1 MSHDTDIR
9 QQAYQYFAQE
19 APELLQALEQDLFS
33 LAEERSI
40 VKVHNLMRTTHTLK
54 GAAANVGLETIKTIA
69 HHLEDVFKALYNPD
83 VVIDAELEALLLQGY
98 ECLRLPLIAEITG
111 GYVNNDEVTERAVSV
126 FAQLQEKLGDYFDS
140 ETPIPT
146 SVELGFDI
154 TQSIFEVGVKQ
165 RLESLAE
172 VLLTNSDPTQVAS
185 TLREQAEIFVGL
197 AESLNL
203 PGFGAIASRTLAA
216 LDAHPLDAH
225 RVLEVALKDFQAG
238 WDAVISGDR
247 SRGGEPSLELQQLAT
262 TLEEFQIPDTSECF
276 HPLETSS
283 LDLVELEIIETE
295 NHQDG
300 CELAENNIFQANESV
315 VIDDEPWEIED
326 DFTQNDKEYEI
337 LNSEFSGF
345 LDESEVVIEIETEDF
360 PESTLE
366 PNDESAEIEIEEILI
381 DSTKWEIDNEELSN
395 CADESK
401 AAVEPENTENLDL
414 SKSTFSPSLN
424 EVFGNFIEKDERLNS
439 KTEFAPE
446 LPNEN
451 KDYNSNA
458 PLIST
463 GLSNAISSLKLHPS
477 PVPNSPPKVK
487 TPRSIVRVDLE
498 LLERL
503 SYIGGELLINH
514 NRQTN
519 INEQLQAAIA
529 QLRWRHKRHQQT
541 IGQLRDW
548 SDRLL
553 SIQTNKT
560 KENFPNYQLPIT
572 NYPSPITNN
581 FDSLELDRYSEL
593 HLLLQSVLEEMVQLE
608 EATDSIELL
617 TTQSSQILEK
627 QRRLLNT
634 VQEDMQEAR
643 MSPLGDIFHRFSRL
657 LQQLSISHKKPVD
670 LTLLGTDV
678 LVDRSL
684 TEKLYDPLLHL
695 VRNAFDHGIEPAEIR
710 DQRGKE
716 LTGQIEIR
724 AYHQGNQ
731 TIIEVRDDGGGIDL
745 NRVRQRAVELHWMS
759 EEQASNLSETEIL
772 DLIFQPGFSTASKLS
787 DLSGRGVGL
796 DVVRTQ
802 MQALSGTVIV
812 RSQPQKGTTFLL
824 QFPLSLTMAKLM
836 ICEAGGAV
844 YALLSDAIEQI
855 LIPKSDQIQHNNGQR
870 VLHLNQGGIQSIV
883 PAYTMTELLGITSKE
898 QPNYNNGQPKNPML
912 LLRQPSETGL
922 WEGSRLV
929 GLEIDQILGEQEL
942 VIRPLGKAIA
952 PKSYV
957 YGGSTLADG
966 RLTLVIDST
975 ALVNHWL
982 NQINGKLQVSD
993 LKYQIETK
1001 NYLLNLQSEISNL
1014 QLKQL
1019 PPAKVVLV
1027 VDDSISVRQ
1036 TLALTLQ
1043 KAGYKVLQAQNGR
1056 EAIQQLQHH
1065 REIRLVVCD
1074 IEMPSMN
1081 GFEFLSYCRQDGELA
1096 KLPII
1101 MLTSRTAEKH
1111 RRLACELG
1119 ALGYFNKPFREEE
1132 ILRAIAAL
1140 IDQN

>member
-1 MSHDTDIR
+1 MSYDTDIR
-9 QQAYQYFAQE
+9 QQAYQYFVQE

-33 LAEERSI
+33 LAEERTI

-54 GAAANVGLETIKTIA
+54 GAAANVGLDTIKTIA

-98 ECLRLPLIAEITG
+98 ECLRLPLMAEMTG

-126 FAQLQEKLGDYFDS
+126 FAQLQEKLGDYFDR

-165 RLESLAE
+165 RLESLAA
-172 VLLTNSDPTQVAS
+172 VLLTNSDPTQLAS
-185 TLREQAEIFVGL
+185 ALREQAEIFVGL

-247 SRGGEPSLELQQLAT
+247 TLGGEPSLELQQLAET
-262 TLEEFQIPDTSECF
+262 IEEFQTADNSEYLNPLKTSF
-276 HPLETSS
+276 F
-283 LDLVELEIIETE
+283 DLVKLPIIQEYSEQNASDLLANKSQNNEPVIIE
-295 NHQDG
+295 
-300 CELAENNIFQANESV
+300 
-315 VIDDEPWEIED
+315 DEEWEIED
-326 DFTQNDKEYEI
+326 YFSESDGEYE
-337 LNSEFSGF
+337 NYDSDGF
-345 LDESEVVIEIETEDF
+345 LDESELVIEIETEDF
-360 PESTLE
+360 AELNLA
-366 PNDESAEIEIEEILI
+366 PNDESAELEIEEILI
-381 DSTKWEIDNEELSN
+381 DSTVREINHGELSN
-395 CADESK
+395 CGDESK
-401 AAVEPENTENLDL
+401 AGVAPENTEDLDL
-414 SKSTFSPSLN
+414 SKSALPPSLT
-424 EVFGNFIEKDERLNS
+424 EVFGNFVDQDEEADS
-439 KTEFAPE
+439 KTESAPE

-451 KDYNSNA
+451 KDYNSNLPSLSTA
-458 PLIST
+458 P
-463 GLSNAISSLKLHPS
+463 SNPISSLKLHPS
-477 PVPNSPPKVK
+477 PLPNSPPKVK
-487 TPRSIVRVDLE
+487 IPRSIVRVDLE

-503 SYIGGELLINH
+503 SHMGGELLINH
-514 NRQTN
+514 NRQAN
-519 INEQLQAAIA
+519 INEQLQAALA
-529 QLRWRHKRHQQT
+529 QLRWRHRRHQQT
-541 IGQLRDW
+541 ISQLRDW

-553 SIQTNKT
+553 SIQTNNT
-560 KENFPNYQLPIT
+560 KENFPYCQLPIT

-593 HLLLQSVLEEMVQLE
+593 HLLLQSLLEEMVQLE
-608 EATDSIELL
+608 EASDSIDLL
-617 TTQSSQILEK
+617 TTQSGQILEK

-634 VQEDMQEAR
+634 VQDDMQEAR
-643 MSPLGDIFHRFSRL
+643 MSPLGDIFPRFSRL
-657 LQQLSISHKKPVD
+657 LQQLSIAHKKPVQ
-670 LTLLGTDV
+670 LTILGTDV

-710 DQRGKE
+710 ADRGKE
-716 LTGQIEIR
+716 STGKIEIR

-731 TIIEVRDDGGGIDL
+731 TIIEVRDDGGGIDCD
-745 NRVRQRAVELHWMS
+745 RVRQRAVELHWMS
-759 EEQASNLSETEIL
+759 AEQASNLSEEEIL
-772 DLIFQPGFSTASKLS
+772 DLLFQPGFSTASKLS
-787 DLSGRGVGL
+787 DISGRGVGL

-802 MQALSGTVIV
+802 MQALSGAVIV

-855 LIPKSDQIQHNNGQR
+855 LIPKYDQIQHNNGQR
-870 VLHLNQGGIQSIV
+870 VLHLNQGGIKSIV
-883 PAYTMTELLGITSKE
+883 PAYTMTELLGISSKE
-898 QPNYNNGQPKNPML
+898 PANAKNGQQKNPML
-912 LLRQPSETGL
+912 LLRQRSQTGSWENSE
-922 WEGSRLV
+922 LV

-942 VIRPLGKAIA
+942 VIRPLEKAIA
-952 PKSYV
+952 PPSYV

-975 ALVNHWL
+975 ALVNSWV
-982 NQINGKLQVSD
+982 NQLGGKLQVSD
-993 LKYQIETK
+993 FRYQIETK
-1001 NYLLNLQSEISNL
+1001 NSALNLQSESSNL

-1019 PPAKVVLV
+1019 PAAKVVLV

-1065 REIRLVVCD
+1065 PEIRLVICD

-1096 KLPII
+1096 KLPIV

-1119 ALGYFNKPFREEE
+1119 AVGYFNKPFREEE
-1132 ILRAIAAL
+1132 ILRAIATL

>member
-1 MSHDTDIR
+1 MSYDTDIR
-9 QQAYQYFAQE
+9 QQAYQYFVQE
-19 APELLQALEQDLFS
+19 APELLQAIEQDLFS
-33 LAEERSI
+33 LAEERTI

-54 GAAANVGLETIKTIA
+54 GAAANVGLDTIKTIA

-98 ECLRLPLIAEITG
+98 ECLRLPLMAEMTG

-126 FAQLQEKLGDYFDS
+126 FAQLQEKLGDYFDR

-165 RLESLAE
+165 RLESLAA
-172 VLLTNSDPTQVAS
+172 VLLTNSDPTQLTSA
-185 TLREQAEIFVGL
+185 LREQAEIFVGL

-247 SRGGEPSLELQQLAT
+247 TLGGEPSLELQQLAET
-262 TLEEFQIPDTSECF
+262 IEEFQTADNSEYLNPLKTSF
-276 HPLETSS
+276 F
-283 LDLVELEIIETE
+283 DLVKLPIIQEYSEQNASDLLANKSQNNEPVIIE
-295 NHQDG
+295 
-300 CELAENNIFQANESV
+300 
-315 VIDDEPWEIED
+315 DEEWEIED
-326 DFTQNDKEYEI
+326 YFSESDGEYE
-337 LNSEFSGF
+337 NYDSDGF
-345 LDESEVVIEIETEDF
+345 LDESELVIEIETEDF
-360 PESTLE
+360 AELNLA
-366 PNDESAEIEIEEILI
+366 PNDESAELEIEEILI
-381 DSTKWEIDNEELSN
+381 DSTVREINHGELSN
-395 CADESK
+395 CGDESK
-401 AAVEPENTENLDL
+401 AGVAPENTEDLDL
-414 SKSTFSPSLN
+414 SKSALPPSLT
-424 EVFGNFIEKDERLNS
+424 EVFGNFVDQDEEADS
-439 KTEFAPE
+439 KTESAPE

-451 KDYNSNA
+451 KDYNSNLPSLSTA
-458 PLIST
+458 P
-463 GLSNAISSLKLHPS
+463 SNPISSLKLHPS
-477 PVPNSPPKVK
+477 PLPNSPPKVK
-487 TPRSIVRVDLE
+487 IPRSIVRVDLE

-503 SYIGGELLINH
+503 SHMGGELLINH
-514 NRQTN
+514 NRQAN
-519 INEQLQAAIA
+519 INEQLQAALA
-529 QLRWRHKRHQQT
+529 QLRWRHRRHQQT
-541 IGQLRDW
+541 ISQLRDW

-553 SIQTNKT
+553 SIQTNNT

-572 NYPSPITNN
+572 HYPSPITSN

-593 HLLLQSVLEEMVQLE
+593 HLLLQSLLEEMVQLE
-608 EATDSIELL
+608 EASDSIDLL
-617 TTQSSQILEK
+617 TTQSGQILEK

-634 VQEDMQEAR
+634 VQDDMQEAR
-643 MSPLGDIFHRFSRL
+643 MSPLGDIFSRFSRL
-657 LQQLSISHKKPVD
+657 LQQLSIAHKKPVQ

-710 DQRGKE
+710 DRRGKE
-716 LTGQIEIR
+716 STGKIEIR

-731 TIIEVRDDGGGIDL
+731 TIIEVRDDGGGIDCD
-745 NRVRQRAVELHWMS
+745 RVRQRAVELHWMS
-759 EEQASNLSETEIL
+759 AEQASNLSEEEIL
-772 DLIFQPGFSTASKLS
+772 DLLFQPGFSTASKLS
-787 DLSGRGVGL
+787 DISGRGVGL

-802 MQALSGTVIV
+802 MQALSGAVIV

-855 LIPKSDQIQHNNGQR
+855 LIPKYDQIQHNNGQR
-870 VLHLNQGGIQSIV
+870 VLHLNQGGIKSIV
-883 PAYTMTELLGITSKE
+883 PAYTMTELLGISSKE
-898 QPNYNNGQPKNPML
+898 PANAKNGQQKNPML
-912 LLRQPSETGL
+912 LLRQRSQTGSWENSE
-922 WEGSRLV
+922 LV

-942 VIRPLGKAIA
+942 VIRPLEKAIA
-952 PKSYV
+952 PPSYV

-975 ALVNHWL
+975 ALVNSWL
-982 NQINGKLQVSD
+982 NQLGGKLHISD
-993 LKYQIETK
+993 FRYQIESK
-1001 NYLLNLQSEISNL
+1001 NSALNLQSESSSL

-1065 REIRLVVCD
+1065 PEIRLVICD

-1096 KLPII
+1096 KLPIV

-1111 RRLACELG
+1111 RCLACELG

-1132 ILRAIAAL
+1132 ILRAIATL

>member
-9 QQAYQYFAQE
+9 QQVYQYFAQE
-19 APELLQALEQDLFS
+19 APELLQALEQNLFS
-33 LAEERSI
+33 LAEERSLA
-40 VKVHNLMRTTHTLK
+40 KVHNLMRTTHTLK
-54 GAAANVGLETIKTIA
+54 GAAANVGLDTIKTIA

-83 VVIDAELEALLLQGY
+83 LVIDAELESLLLQGY

-111 GYVNNDEVTERAVSV
+111 GYVNNDEVTDRAVAV
-126 FAQLQEKLGDYFDS
+126 FAQLQEKLGDYFDR

-172 VLLTNSDPTQVAS
+172 VLLTNSNLAEIAS
-185 TLREQAEIFVGL
+185 ALREQAEIFVGL

-203 PGFGAIASRTLAA
+203 AGFGAIASCTLAA
-216 LDAHPLDAH
+216 LDAHPLAAH
-225 RVLEVALKDFQAG
+225 QVLEVALKDFEAG
-238 WDAVISGDR
+238 WKAVLAGDR
-247 SRGGEPSLELQQLAT
+247 TRGGKPSLELQQLADT
-262 TLEEFQIPDTSECF
+262 IEEFAIPNNYDC
-276 HPLETSS
+276 LNS
-283 LDLVELEIIETE
+283 LDTPFFERIELDNIEENKTPIHDSLEDLFSTNENSII
-295 NHQDG
+295 
-300 CELAENNIFQANESV
+300 
-315 VIDDEPWEIED
+315 IDADNWEIED
-326 DFTQNDKEYEI
+326 DFSTEYVF
-337 LNSEFSGF
+337 SETDGC
-345 LDESEVVIEIETEDF
+345 LDESEIVIEIETEDF
-360 PESTLE
+360 TNLIASEIEESVELENEYNLIDRNIKYEINDGKLFTLV
-366 PNDESAEIEIEEILI
+366 DESA
-381 DSTKWEIDNEELSN
+381 
-395 CADESK
+395 
-401 AAVEPENTENLDL
+401 AALEQENTEGLPL
-414 SKSTFSPSLN
+414 KSAFEPSSD
-424 EVFGNFIEKDERLNS
+424 EVFSNFVEPDEAADS
-439 KTEFAPE
+439 EIKAEAE
-446 LPNEN
+446 LPHKNE
-451 KDYNSNA
+451 DSTSNV
-458 PLIST
+458 PSVST
-463 GLSNAISSLKLHPS
+463 AASSPIASVKLQPS

-487 TPRSIVRVDLE
+487 IPRSIVRVDLE

-503 SYIGGELLINH
+503 SHIGGELLINH
-514 NRQTN
+514 NRQAN
-519 INEQLQAAIA
+519 INEQLHAAIA
-529 QLRWRHKRHQQT
+529 QLRWRHRRHQQT
-541 IGQLRDW
+541 TSQLRDW

-560 KENFPNYQLPIT
+560 QQNSPNYPLPIT

-581 FDSLELDRYSEL
+581 FDSLELDRYNEL

-608 EATDSIELL
+608 EATDSIDLL
-617 TTQSSQILEK
+617 TSQSSQILEK

-643 MSPLGDIFHRFSRL
+643 MSPLGDIFHRFSRM
-657 LQQLSISHKKPVD
+657 LQQLSVAHKKPVD

-678 LVDRSL
+678 LVDRAL

-695 VRNAFDHGIEPAEIR
+695 IRNAFDHGIEPAEIR
-710 DQRGKE
+710 TQRGKE
-716 LTGQIEIR
+716 LTGQIEIS

-745 NRVRQRAVELHWMS
+745 NRVRQRAVELNWMS
-759 EEQASNLSETEIL
+759 AEQASNLSEAEVL
-772 DLIFQPGFSTASKLS
+772 DLLFQPGFSTASKLS

-796 DVVRTQ
+796 DVVRSQ
-802 MQALSGTVIV
+802 MQALSGSVIV
-812 RSQPQKGTTFLL
+812 RSQPEKGTTFLL

-855 LIPKSDQIQHNNGQR
+855 LIPKSDQIKHNNGQK
-870 VLHLNQGGIQSIV
+870 VLHLNQGGIQTIV
-883 PAYTMTELLGITSKE
+883 PAYTMTDLLGISSKE
-898 QPNYNNGQPKNPML
+898 QAIANNGNGKSPML
-912 LLRQPSETGL
+912 LLRQRSQSGLGENSE
-922 WEGSRLV
+922 LV

-952 PKSYV
+952 PPSYV

-975 ALVNHWL
+975 ALVNSWL
-982 NQINGKLQVSD
+982 NQISGKLQVSD
-993 LKYQIETK
+993 LKYQIDRK
-1001 NYLLNLQSEISNL
+1001 NSALNLESEISNL
-1014 QLKQL
+1014 QLNQL
-1019 PPAKVVLV
+1019 SPAKVVLV

-1036 TLALTLQ
+1036 TLAMTLQ
-1043 KAGYKVLQAQNGR
+1043 KFGYKAIQAQNGR
-1056 EAIQQLQHH
+1056 EALQQLQQH

-1081 GFEFLSYCRQDGELA
+1081 GFEFLSFCRQDGDLS
-1096 KLPII
+1096 KLPIV

-1119 ALGYFNKPFREEE
+1119 AVGYFNKPFREEE

-1140 IDQN
+1140 IEQN

>member
-1 MSHDTDIR
+1 MSYDTDIR
-9 QQAYQYFAQE
+9 QQAYQYFVQE

-33 LAEERSI
+33 LAEERTI

-54 GAAANVGLETIKTIA
+54 GAAANVGLDTIKTMA

-98 ECLRLPLIAEITG
+98 ECLRLPLMAEMTG

-126 FAQLQEKLGDYFDS
+126 FAQLQEKLGDYFDR

-165 RLESLAE
+165 RLESLAA
-172 VLLTNSDPTQVAS
+172 VLLTNSDPTQLAS
-185 TLREQAEIFVGL
+185 ALREQAEIFVGL

-247 SRGGEPSLELQQLAT
+247 TLGGEPSLELQQLAET
-262 TLEEFQIPDTSECF
+262 IEEFQTADNSEYLNPLKTSF
-276 HPLETSS
+276 F
-283 LDLVELEIIETE
+283 DLVKLPIIQEYSEQNASDLLANKSQNNEPVIIE
-295 NHQDG
+295 
-300 CELAENNIFQANESV
+300 
-315 VIDDEPWEIED
+315 DEEWEIED
-326 DFTQNDKEYEI
+326 YFSESDGEYE
-337 LNSEFSGF
+337 NYDSDGF
-345 LDESEVVIEIETEDF
+345 LDESELVIEIETEDF
-360 PESTLE
+360 AELNLA
-366 PNDESAEIEIEEILI
+366 PNDESAELEIEEILI
-381 DSTKWEIDNEELSN
+381 DSTVREINHGELSN
-395 CADESK
+395 CGDESK
-401 AAVEPENTENLDL
+401 AGVAPENTEDLDL
-414 SKSTFSPSLN
+414 SKSALPPSLT
-424 EVFGNFIEKDERLNS
+424 EVFGNFVDQDEEADS
-439 KTEFAPE
+439 KTESAPE

-451 KDYNSNA
+451 KDYNSNLPSLSTA
-458 PLIST
+458 P
-463 GLSNAISSLKLHPS
+463 SNPISSLKLHPS
-477 PVPNSPPKVK
+477 PLPNSPPKVK
-487 TPRSIVRVDLE
+487 IPRSIVRVDLE

-503 SYIGGELLINH
+503 SHMGGELLINH
-514 NRQTN
+514 NRQAN
-519 INEQLQAAIA
+519 INEQLQAALA
-529 QLRWRHKRHQQT
+529 QLRWRHRRHQQT
-541 IGQLRDW
+541 ISQLRDW

-553 SIQTNKT
+553 SIQTNNT
-560 KENFPNYQLPIT
+560 KENFPYCQLPIT

-593 HLLLQSVLEEMVQLE
+593 HLLLQSLLEEMVQLE
-608 EATDSIELL
+608 EASDSIDLL
-617 TTQSSQILEK
+617 TTQSGQILEK

-634 VQEDMQEAR
+634 VQDDMQEAR
-643 MSPLGDIFHRFSRL
+643 MSPLGDIFPRFSRL
-657 LQQLSISHKKPVD
+657 LQQLSIAHKKPVQ
-670 LTLLGTDV
+670 LTILGTDV

-710 DQRGKE
+710 ADRGKE
-716 LTGQIEIR
+716 STGKIEIR

-731 TIIEVRDDGGGIDL
+731 TIIEVRDDGGGIDCD
-745 NRVRQRAVELHWMS
+745 RVRQRAVELHWMS
-759 EEQASNLSETEIL
+759 AEQASNLSEEEIL
-772 DLIFQPGFSTASKLS
+772 DLLFQPGFSTASKLS
-787 DLSGRGVGL
+787 DISGRGVGL

-802 MQALSGTVIV
+802 MQALSGAVIV

-855 LIPKSDQIQHNNGQR
+855 LIPKYDQIQHNNGQR
-870 VLHLNQGGIQSIV
+870 VLHLNQGGIKSIV
-883 PAYTMTELLGITSKE
+883 PAYTMTELLGISSKE
-898 QPNYNNGQPKNPML
+898 PANAKNGQQKNPML
-912 LLRQPSETGL
+912 LLRQRSQTGSWENSE
-922 WEGSRLV
+922 LV

-942 VIRPLGKAIA
+942 VIRPLEKAIA
-952 PKSYV
+952 PPSYV

-975 ALVNHWL
+975 ALVNSWV
-982 NQINGKLQVSD
+982 NQLGGKLQVSD
-993 LKYQIETK
+993 FRYQIETK
-1001 NYLLNLQSEISNL
+1001 NSALNLQSESSNL

-1019 PPAKVVLV
+1019 PAAKVVLV

-1065 REIRLVVCD
+1065 PEIRLVICD

-1096 KLPII
+1096 KLPIV

-1119 ALGYFNKPFREEE
+1119 AVGYFNKPFREEE
-1132 ILRAIAAL
+1132 ILRAIATL

>member
-33 LAEERSI
+33 LAEERSL

-54 GAAANVGLETIKTIA
+54 GAAANVGLDTIKTIA

-83 VVIDAELEALLLQGY
+83 LVIDAELEALLLQGY
-98 ECLRLPLIAEITG
+98 ECLRLPLIAEMTG
-111 GYVNNDEVTERAVSV
+111 GYVNNDEVTERAVAV
-126 FAQLQEKLGDYFDS
+126 FAQLQEKLGDYFDR

-154 TQSIFEVGVKQ
+154 TKSIFEVGVKQ

-185 TLREQAEIFVGL
+185 ALREQAEIFVGL

-203 PGFGAIASRTLAA
+203 PGFGAIASRTIAA
-216 LDAHPLDAH
+216 LHAHPLAPH
-225 RVLEVALKDFQAG
+225 QVLEVALKDFEAG
-238 WDAVISGDR
+238 WKAVLAGDR
-247 SRGGEPSLELQQLAT
+247 TRGGEPSLELQQLAAT
-262 TLEEFQIPDTSECF
+262 IEEFPIPDNSDCLT
-276 HPLETSS
+276 PLETSFLAGIE
-283 LDLVELEIIETE
+283 LDNLEEDVPIISDSFNDLSEDDT
-295 NHQDG
+295 
-300 CELAENNIFQANESV
+300 SV
-315 VIDDEPWEIED
+315 IIDDETWEIEE
-326 DFTQNDKEYEI
+326 DFSQDYVG
-337 LNSEFSGF
+337 SETDAFV
-345 LDESEVVIEIETEDF
+345 DESEIVIEIVTEDF
-360 PESTLE
+360 TESNLEVNEEAAKLKSEEDLIGSNEKYEVNDGKLFGFVDEST
-366 PNDESAEIEIEEILI
+366 
-381 DSTKWEIDNEELSN
+381 
-395 CADESK
+395 
-401 AAVEPENTENLDL
+401 AAVDEENIEDLDL
-414 SKSTFSPSLN
+414 PKSTFEPSLDD
-424 EVFGNFIEKDERLNS
+424 VFGNFVEKYEEADSKIEAE
-439 KTEFAPE
+439 PE

-451 KDYNSNA
+451 KDSNSNVASVSAA
-458 PLIST
+458 P
-463 GLSNAISSLKLHPS
+463 SNPISSVKLQRS

-487 TPRSIVRVDLE
+487 IPGSIVRVDLE

-503 SYIGGELLINH
+503 SHMGGELLINH
-514 NRQTN
+514 NRQAN

-541 IGQLRDW
+541 TSQLRDW

-553 SIQTNKT
+553 SIQTNKP
-560 KENFPNYQLPIT
+560 KQNSPNYQLPIT
-572 NYPSPITNN
+572 NYPSPTTNN

-608 EATDSIELL
+608 EATDSIDLL
-617 TTQSSQILEK
+617 TSQSSQILEK

-643 MSPLGDIFHRFSRL
+643 MSPLGDIFHRFSRM
-657 LQQLSISHKKPVD
+657 LQQLSVAHKKPVE

-678 LVDRSL
+678 LVDRAL

-695 VRNAFDHGIEPAEIR
+695 VRNAFDHGIEPPEIR
-710 DQRGKE
+710 AHRGKE
-716 LTGQIEIR
+716 STGQIEIC

-759 EEQASNLSETEIL
+759 GQQASNLSEAELL
-772 DLIFQPGFSTASKLS
+772 DLLFQPGFSTAFKLS

-802 MQALSGTVIV
+802 MQALSGSVIV

-836 ICEAGGAV
+836 ICEAGGTV

-855 LIPKSDQIQHNNGQR
+855 LIPKSDQIQHNNGQK

-883 PAYTMTELLGITSKE
+883 PAYTMTDLLGFSSKE
-898 QPNYNNGQPKNPML
+898 QANANKGHGKNPML
-912 LLRQPSETGL
+912 LLRQRSQSRLGESSE
-922 WEGSRLV
+922 LV
-929 GLEIDQILGEQEL
+929 GLEVDQILGEQEL

-952 PKSYV
+952 PPSYV

-966 RLTLVIDST
+966 RLTLVIDSR
-975 ALVNHWL
+975 ALVNSWL
-982 NQINGKLQVSD
+982 NQLSGELQISD
-993 LKYQIETK
+993 LRFQIERK
-1001 NYLLNLQSEISNL
+1001 NSANLQSEISNL
-1014 QLKQL
+1014 QFNQL

-1056 EAIQQLQHH
+1056 EALQQLQHH

-1081 GFEFLSYCRQDGELA
+1081 GFEFLSYCRQDGDLS
-1096 KLPII
+1096 KLPIVI
-1101 MLTSRTAEKH
+1101 LTSRTAEKH

-1119 ALGYFNKPFREEE
+1119 AVGYFNKPFREEE

-1140 IDQN
+1140 IEQN

>member
-33 LAEERSI
+33 LAEERTI

-54 GAAANVGLETIKTIA
+54 GAAANVGLDTIKTIA

-83 VVIDAELEALLLQGY
+83 VVIDAELEGLLLQGY
-98 ECLRLPLIAEITG
+98 ECLRLPLMAEITG
-111 GYVNNDEVTERAVSV
+111 GYVNNDEVTERAVSL

-172 VLLTNSDPTQVAS
+172 VLLTNSDPAQVTSA
-185 TLREQAEIFVGL
+185 LREQAEIFVGL

-225 RVLEVALKDFQAG
+225 RVLEVALKNFEAG
-238 WDAVISGDR
+238 WKAVIAGDR
-247 SRGGEPSLELQQLAT
+247 TRGGEPSLELQQLAET
-262 TLEEFQIPDTSECF
+262 IEPFQIPDNSEYLN
-276 HPLETSS
+276 PLETSVF
-283 LDLVELEIIETE
+283 DLVELDIIPENSEQNEANLFANTSEI
-295 NHQDG
+295 
-300 CELAENNIFQANESV
+300 
-315 VIDDEPWEIED
+315 DEPWEIED
-326 DFTQNDKEYEI
+326 DFAENDGGYENEYEE
-337 LNSEFSGF
+337 NYDFV
-345 LDESEVVIEIETEDF
+345 DESEIVIEIETEDL
-360 PESTLE
+360 PESNLE
-366 PNDESAEIEIEEILI
+366 LNDESLELEIADIII
-381 DSTKWEIDNEELSN
+381 DSNGEWESNNGELFSFV
-395 CADESK
+395 DESE
-401 AAVEPENTENLDL
+401 AAVEQENTENLDL
-414 SKSTFSPSLN
+414 PKCGLHPSLN
-424 EVFGNFIEKDERLNS
+424 DVFGNFVEEPEAAEPEIEPKQQ
-439 KTEFAPE
+439 
-446 LPNEN
+446 LPKEN
-451 KDYNSNA
+451 KDYNSN
-458 PLIST
+458 PPSVST
-463 GLSNAISSLKLHPS
+463 GLPDAISSLKLQPS
-477 PVPNSPPKVK
+477 PVTNSSPTVK
-487 TPRSIVRVDLE
+487 IPRSIVRVDLE

-503 SYIGGELLINH
+503 SHIGGELLINH

-519 INEQLQAAIA
+519 INEQLHAAIA
-529 QLRWRHKRHQQT
+529 QLRSRHKRHQQT
-541 IGQLRDW
+541 TSQLRDW

-572 NYPSPITNN
+572 NSPSPITNN

-678 LVDRSL
+678 LVDRAL

-710 DQRGKE
+710 AQRGKE
-716 LTGQIEIR
+716 STGQIEIC

-759 EEQASNLSETEIL
+759 AEQASNLSEAEVL
-772 DLIFQPGFSTASKLS
+772 DLLFQPGFSTASKLS

-802 MQALSGTVIV
+802 MQALSGSVIV
-812 RSQPQKGTTFLL
+812 RSQPEKGTTFLL

-855 LIPKSDQIQHNNGQR
+855 LIPKYDQIKHNNGQK

-883 PAYTMTELLGITSKE
+883 PAYTMTELLGITGKA
-898 QPNYNNGQPKNPML
+898 QPNAKNGQQKNPML
-912 LLRQPSETGL
+912 LLRQPSQSGL
-922 WEGSRLV
+922 REGNELV
-929 GLEIDQILGEQEL
+929 ALEIDQILGEQEL

-952 PKSYV
+952 PPSYV

-975 ALVNHWL
+975 ALVNSWL
-982 NQINGKLQVSD
+982 NQLGGKLQISD
-993 LKYQIETK
+993 FRFQIETK
-1001 NYLLNLQSEISNL
+1001 NPPLNLQSEISNL

-1096 KLPII
+1096 KLPIV

-1119 ALGYFNKPFREEE
+1119 AVGYFNKPFREEE

-1140 IDQN
+1140 SAQN

>member
-1 MSHDTDIR
+1 MSYDTDIR
-9 QQAYQYFAQE
+9 QQAYQYFVQE

-33 LAEERSI
+33 LAEERTI

-54 GAAANVGLETIKTIA
+54 GAAANVGLDTIKTIA

-98 ECLRLPLIAEITG
+98 ECLRLPLMAEMTG

-126 FAQLQEKLGDYFDS
+126 FAQLQEKLGDYFDR

-165 RLESLAE
+165 RLESLAA
-172 VLLTNSDPTQVAS
+172 VLLTNSDPTQLAS
-185 TLREQAEIFVGL
+185 ALREQAEIFVGL

-247 SRGGEPSLELQQLAT
+247 TLGGEPSLELQQLAET
-262 TLEEFQIPDTSECF
+262 IEEFQTADNSEYLNPLKTSF
-276 HPLETSS
+276 F
-283 LDLVELEIIETE
+283 DLVKLPIIQEYSEQNASDLLANKSQNNEPVIIE
-295 NHQDG
+295 
-300 CELAENNIFQANESV
+300 
-315 VIDDEPWEIED
+315 DEEWEIED
-326 DFTQNDKEYEI
+326 YFSESDGEYE
-337 LNSEFSGF
+337 NYDSDGF
-345 LDESEVVIEIETEDF
+345 LDESELVIEIETEDF
-360 PESTLE
+360 AELNLA
-366 PNDESAEIEIEEILI
+366 PNDESAELEIEEILI
-381 DSTKWEIDNEELSN
+381 DSTVREINHGELSN
-395 CADESK
+395 CGDESK
-401 AAVEPENTENLDL
+401 AGVAPENTEDLDL
-414 SKSTFSPSLN
+414 SKSALPPSLT
-424 EVFGNFIEKDERLNS
+424 EVFGNFVDQDEEADS
-439 KTEFAPE
+439 KTESAPE

-451 KDYNSNA
+451 KDYNSNLPSLSTA
-458 PLIST
+458 P
-463 GLSNAISSLKLHPS
+463 SNPISSLKLHPS
-477 PVPNSPPKVK
+477 PLPNSPPKVK
-487 TPRSIVRVDLE
+487 IPRSIVRVDLE

-503 SYIGGELLINH
+503 SHMGGELLINH
-514 NRQTN
+514 NRQAN
-519 INEQLQAAIA
+519 INEQLQAALA
-529 QLRWRHKRHQQT
+529 QLRWRHRRHQQT
-541 IGQLRDW
+541 ISQLRDW

-553 SIQTNKT
+553 SIQTNNT
-560 KENFPNYQLPIT
+560 KENFPYCQLPIT

-593 HLLLQSVLEEMVQLE
+593 HLLLQSLLEEMVQLE
-608 EATDSIELL
+608 EASDSIDLL
-617 TTQSSQILEK
+617 TTQSGQILEK

-634 VQEDMQEAR
+634 VQDDMQEAR
-643 MSPLGDIFHRFSRL
+643 MSPLGDIFSRFSRL
-657 LQQLSISHKKPVD
+657 LQQLSIAHKKPVQ
-670 LTLLGTDV
+670 LTILGTDV

-710 DQRGKE
+710 ADRGKE
-716 LTGQIEIR
+716 STGKIEIR

-731 TIIEVRDDGGGIDL
+731 TIIEVRDDGGGIDCD
-745 NRVRQRAVELHWMS
+745 RVRQRAVELHWMS
-759 EEQASNLSETEIL
+759 AEQASNLSEEEIL
-772 DLIFQPGFSTASKLS
+772 DLLFQPGFSTASKLS
-787 DLSGRGVGL
+787 DISGRGVGL

-802 MQALSGTVIV
+802 MQALSGAVIV

-855 LIPKSDQIQHNNGQR
+855 LIPKYDQIQHNNGQR
-870 VLHLNQGGIQSIV
+870 VLHLNQGGIKSIV
-883 PAYTMTELLGITSKE
+883 PAYTMTELLGISSKE
-898 QPNYNNGQPKNPML
+898 PANAKNGQQKNPML
-912 LLRQPSETGL
+912 LLRQRSQTGSWENSE
-922 WEGSRLV
+922 LV

-942 VIRPLGKAIA
+942 VIRPLEKAIA
-952 PKSYV
+952 PPSYV

-975 ALVNHWL
+975 ALVNSWV
-982 NQINGKLQVSD
+982 NQLGGKLQVSD
-993 LKYQIETK
+993 FRYQIETK
-1001 NYLLNLQSEISNL
+1001 NSALNLQSESSNL

-1019 PPAKVVLV
+1019 PAAKVVLV

-1065 REIRLVVCD
+1065 PEIRLVICD

-1096 KLPII
+1096 KLPIV

-1119 ALGYFNKPFREEE
+1119 AVGYFNKPFREEE
-1132 ILRAIAAL
+1132 ILRAIATL

>member
-1 MSHDTDIR
+1 MSYDTDIR
-9 QQAYQYFAQE
+9 QQAYQYFVQE

-33 LAEERSI
+33 LAEERTI

-98 ECLRLPLIAEITG
+98 ECLRLPLMAEMTG

-126 FAQLQEKLGDYFDS
+126 FAQLQEKLGDYFDR

-165 RLESLAE
+165 RLESLAA
-172 VLLTNSDPTQVAS
+172 VLLNNSDPTQVAS
-185 TLREQAEIFVGL
+185 ALREQAEIFVGL

-238 WDAVISGDR
+238 WDAVVSGDR
-247 SRGGEPSLELQQLAT
+247 TFGGEPSLELQQLAET
-262 TLEEFQIPDTSECF
+262 IEEFQTADNSEYLNPFKTSF
-276 HPLETSS
+276 F
-283 LDLVELEIIETE
+283 DLVEFKSLEDTERIETNLFANTSQANDPVIIE
-295 NHQDG
+295 
-300 CELAENNIFQANESV
+300 
-315 VIDDEPWEIED
+315 DDPWEIED
-326 DFTQNDKEYEI
+326 NFTESDGEYETFD
-337 LNSEFSGF
+337 SEKYGY
-345 LDESEVVIEIETEDF
+345 LDESEIVIEIETEDF
-360 PESTLE
+360 PESTLA
-366 PNDESAEIEIEEILI
+366 PNDESTELEIEEILI
-381 DSTKWEIDNEELSN
+381 DSNVREIKHGELSN
-395 CADESK
+395 CGDESK
-401 AAVEPENTENLDL
+401 AGIAPENTEDLDL
-414 SKSTFSPSLN
+414 SKSALPPSLT
-424 EVFGNFIEKDERLNS
+424 EVFGNFIEKAEDADS
-439 KTEFAPE
+439 KTESAPE

-451 KDYNSNA
+451 KDYNSNLPSLNTA
-458 PLIST
+458 P
-463 GLSNAISSLKLHPS
+463 SNPISSLKLHPS

-487 TPRSIVRVDLE
+487 IPRSIVRVDLE

-503 SYIGGELLINH
+503 SHMGGELLINH
-514 NRQTN
+514 NRQAN
-519 INEQLQAAIA
+519 INEQLQAALA
-529 QLRWRHKRHQQT
+529 QLRWRHRRHQQT
-541 IGQLRDW
+541 TNQLRDW

-553 SIQTNKT
+553 SIQTNNT

-572 NYPSPITNN
+572 HYPSPITSN

-593 HLLLQSVLEEMVQLE
+593 HLLLQSLLEEMVQLE
-608 EATDSIELL
+608 EASDSIDLL
-617 TTQSSQILEK
+617 TTQSAQILEK

-634 VQEDMQEAR
+634 VQDDMQEAR
-643 MSPLGDIFHRFSRL
+643 MSPLGDIFSRFSRL
-657 LQQLSISHKKPVD
+657 LQQLSIAHKKPVQ

-710 DQRGKE
+710 AERGKE
-716 LTGQIEIR
+716 STGKIEIR

-731 TIIEVRDDGGGIDL
+731 TIIEVRDDGGGIDCD
-745 NRVRQRAVELHWMS
+745 RVRQRAVELHWMS
-759 EEQASNLSETEIL
+759 AEQASNLSEDEIL
-772 DLIFQPGFSTASKLS
+772 DLLFQPGFSTVSKLS

-802 MQALSGTVIV
+802 MQALSGAVIV

-855 LIPKSDQIQHNNGQR
+855 LIPKSDQIKHNNGQR
-870 VLHLNQGGIQSIV
+870 VLHLKQGGIQSIV
-883 PAYTMTELLGITSKE
+883 PAYTMTDLLGISSKE
-898 QPNYNNGQPKNPML
+898 LSSAKNGQQKNPML
-912 LLRQPSETGL
+912 LLRQRSQTGL
-922 WEGSRLV
+922 WEGAELV

-952 PKSYV
+952 PPSYV
-957 YGGSTLADG
+957 YGGSTLADA

-975 ALVNHWL
+975 ALVNSWL
-982 NQINGKLQVSD
+982 NQLGGKLHISD
-993 LKYQIETK
+993 FRFQIESK
-1001 NYLLNLQSEISNL
+1001 NYALNLQSESSNL

-1019 PPAKVVLV
+1019 PAAKVVLV

-1065 REIRLVVCD
+1065 PEIRLVICD

-1081 GFEFLSYCRQDGELA
+1081 GFEFLSYCRQDGVLA
-1096 KLPII
+1096 KLPIV

-1111 RRLACELG
+1111 RCLACELG

-1140 IDQN
+1140 IEQN